1 MSGTHVWVN
10 KACSPDAQDIFQT
23 ENEDRHDLYDAE
35 NRGETGQFFKRLHK
49 GDNDI
54 CKDRYC
60 NKNIKQTADMI
71 TPVANLQHSK

>member
-1 MSGTHVWVN
+1 MSGTHVWVK

-54 CKDRYC
+54 CKDR
-60 NKNIKQTADMI
+60 
-71 TPVANLQHSK
+71 